1 MPRGGP
7 RPNSGGYRPGGG
19 RPKGSKDKKNRN
31 EGVAIAKSEK
41 SPLSV
46 MRDAMEEQYRQ
57 GNLAAA
63 AAFAKD
69 MAPYCHARLTAMQV
83 TGPAGGPLQVVYA
96 SDFYANGDAAPALA
110 APAAGP
116 VLAGPVQ
123 AAGLRPEVGE
133 NGAGPDRNGIGPRPP
148 A

>member
-7 RPNSGGYRPGGG
+7 RPHSGGKRPGAG
-19 RPKGSKDKKNRN
+19 RHKGSRDRDRK
-31 EGVAIAKSEK
+31 EGEAIAKSEK
-41 SPLSV
+41 SPLAV
-46 MRDAMEEQYRQ
+46 MREAMEEQYAR
-57 GNLAAA
+57 GNKAAA

-96 SDFYANGDAAPALA
+96 SDFYANGDAAPAPA
-110 APAAGP
+110 APAAGAVQP
-116 VLAGPVQ
+116 GTLQGPGV
-123 AAGLRPEVGE
+123 RPEVGE
-133 NGAGPDRNGIGPRPP
+133 TRAGPDRNGIGPRPP